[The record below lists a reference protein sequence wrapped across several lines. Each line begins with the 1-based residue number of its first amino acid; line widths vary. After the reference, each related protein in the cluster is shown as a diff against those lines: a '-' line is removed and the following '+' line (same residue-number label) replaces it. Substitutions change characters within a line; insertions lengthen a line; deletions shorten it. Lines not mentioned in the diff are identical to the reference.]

1 MKSVKKFK
9 YSDANLFWNL
19 FRVQYSG
26 LMSFTK
32 IKFTKWIIEDKR
44 TNDSHNYKDGQEYLK
59 LLQIAL
65 FFFFFSQEDTERTQT
80 IKHRKNEFVAHLYK
94 AYSGTLTRLN
104 SP

>member
-9 YSDANLFWNL
+9 YSGANLFWNL

-59 LLQIAL
+59 LLQVALAFL
-65 FFFFFSQEDTERTQT
+65 FFFLKEDTERTQT
-80 IKHRKNEFVAHLYK
+80 IKHRKNEFVAHL
-94 AYSGTLTRLN
+94 
-104 SP
+104 

>member
-9 YSDANLFWNL
+9 YSGANLFWNL

-65 FFFFFSQEDTERTQT
+65 AFLFCFLFFHKKTLRE
-80 IKHRKNEFVAHLYK
+80 HRQSNTVRMSL
-94 AYSGTLTRLN
+94 
-104 SP
+104 

>member
-65 FFFFFSQEDTERTQT
+65 AFFFF
-80 IKHRKNEFVAHLYK
+80 HRK
-94 AYSGTLTRLN
+94 TLREHRQSNTVRMSL
-104 SP
+104 